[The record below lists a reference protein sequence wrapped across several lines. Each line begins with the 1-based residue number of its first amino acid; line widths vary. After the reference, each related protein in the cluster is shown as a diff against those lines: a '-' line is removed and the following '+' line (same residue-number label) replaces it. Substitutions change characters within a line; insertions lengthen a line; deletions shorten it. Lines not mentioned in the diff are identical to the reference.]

1 MPASFGAR
9 THRRTGRAIAQ
20 WERDH
25 ERNGAGGG
33 RTEAERRIIQTSPV
47 DDAFRQRPLEGGL
60 WPLRRR
66 ARQPLEWLITV
77 KVVLQLD
84 RSDRSRTPE
93 GGNAA

>member
-1 MPASFGAR
+1 MLASFGAHA
-9 THRRTGRAIAQ
+9 HRRTGRAIAQ

-60 WPLRRR
+60 QPLRAGLLIVFLR
-66 ARQPLEWLITV
+66 PLVVNVVV
-77 KVVLQLD
+77 K
-84 RSDRSRTPE
+84 RCH
-93 GGNAA
+93 G